1 MANPILEAMQN
12 VSSSQPTTQA
22 TNPMSLVQAIQHS
35 NNPSA
40 MIQQLAQN
48 NPNVA
53 NALNLVRQYGGN
65 PQTAFYE
72 EAKRR
77 GIDPNQILGMLR

>member
-12 VSSSQPTTQA
+12 VSSSQQTTQ
-22 TNPMSLVQAIQHS
+22 TTDPMSLIQAIRHS

-40 MIQQLAQN
+40 MLQQLAQN

-77 GIDPNQILGMLR
+77 GVDPNQILGMLK